1 MQTCSNCELEPMY
14 VYAVNPAFPIH
25 YCASHLPKFLRS
37 QKDSGAVKYYEPP
50 APKATKKSTK
60 TEAPAEPAE
69 ETTPTEE

>member
-1 MQTCSNCELEPMY
+1 MQTCSNCELDAFY
-14 VYAVNPAFPIH
+14 VYSVNPAFPVH
-25 YCASHLPKFLRS
+25 FCAGHLPKFLKS

-60 TEAPAEPAE
+60 TETPEEPEE